1 MYRPICH
8 VSSLRALAAIF
19 GLTIGCSGA
28 MALNITVNYVP
39 MATNPNDPTGAGAIA
54 AVEAAASHWEDLIED
69 AHNMTLNVSYYVND
83 GMGNGVCGNGVATA
97 CAPAVSSMVT
107 ANGFDRTTEGNLF
120 LFANRNW
127 YIDPTP
133 TQNSEFNLSQTIYSD
148 LSMAEQTAGFDG
160 TNLIPQLEVGYRGL
174 RNFSDPNASEAV
186 DMVSTAL
193 HEIGHHLGV
202 TNQLD
207 SALDEQDDDAD
218 FDFPTALISGKNM
231 AAKSVANF
239 HLVDAFPL
247 MSNVGSPLGERRF
260 PTATDVLAA
269 AAGSGWTQ
277 IDLKRQDYIG
287 LGSDFSAPGNWI
299 GNQVPDPL
307 DHTYIR
313 HGGVVSLTANEIVST
328 LYVGAGSHLRTF
340 ANSLIVQGRA
350 TLDDSSGPGV
360 SQIEVHNGGSFL
372 ADQVQLDAGEVILS
386 GGQFG
391 VSAQGDDIENDTT
404 IRGHGTLLVGD
415 RFIHRGSLNAEGGTL
430 TINEQIPGVGSMRF
444 GSAIDNPIVLATSGN
459 IDINVPLGTALFGS
473 MTIGGGRFVDVAGP
487 WRMQGELTLD
497 GNGTLTAEVRGGDL
511 QLAGDVVVDR
521 LALLDAN
528 VQVTGLADI
537 TVPQA
542 NDQLTFGGNT
552 TYQGGN
558 HTGAGTH
565 VYSGD
570 VIVQAGSLEVDN
582 IDADG
587 VPFLQEGGTVEFEEF
602 IGKYELAGGTLS
614 TRGKSVI
621 EGSLTQ
627 GAGQIAFSIGGPD
640 VGEFTTLAISGE
652 AALDGL
658 LHVSLANGYMPPV
671 GLQFPVLMADKL
683 VVDSLSLTG
692 PAASLFD
699 LDINGDTIVLEA
711 LSAVLPGDF
720 NDDGIVNIADYTLWR
735 NNLGAANEAAI
746 NNAGNGSGGVDAG
759 DYTVWRD
766 NFGATSG
773 TVNSPV
779 AVPEPSN
786 WMLPTV
792 LVGLTVSRW
801 LSRRFWEK

>member
-8 VSSLRALAAIF
+8 VSSLPALAAIF

-97 CAPAVSSMVT
+97 CAPVT
-107 ANGFDRTTEGNLF
+107 ATSQFNGFDRTATGNLF

-133 TQNSEFNLSQTIYSD
+133 AQNSEFNLSQTIYSD
-148 LSMAEQTAGFDG
+148 LSMSDQTAGFDG
-160 TNLIPQLEVGYRGL
+160 TNLIPQLEIGYRGST
-174 RNFSDPNASEAV
+174 NFSDPNASNSV

-207 SALDEQDDDAD
+207 SAINEQSDDD
-218 FDFPTALISGKNM
+218 FDFPTALIAGMNM
-231 AAKSVANF
+231 AANSVSNF

-277 IDLKRQDYIG
+277 IDLKRQDY
-287 LGSDFSAPGNWI
+287 LSVNGNFAQAAHWI
-299 GNQVPDPL
+299 GNQVPGPTDDAYL
-307 DHTYIR
+307 R
-313 HGGVVSLTANEIVST
+313 HGGIVFLSANDIVNSI
-328 LYVGAGSHLRTF
+328 LISEGSHLRTF
-340 ANSLIVQGRA
+340 ANSLIVQGAA
-350 TLDDSSGPGV
+350 TLGDSSGAGV
-360 SQIEVHNGGSFL
+360 SRIEVHNGGSFL

-430 TINEQIPGVGSMRF
+430 TINEQISGVGSMRF

-497 GNGTLTAEVRGGDL
+497 GTGALTAEVRGGDL

-565 VYSGD
+565 VYDGD
-570 VIVQAGSLEVDN
+570 VIVQAGTLEVDN

-587 VPFLQEGGTVEFEEF
+587 VPFLQEGGTIEFEEF
-602 IGKYELAGGTLS
+602 IGKYEMSGGTLS

-627 GAGQIAFSIGGPD
+627 GGGQIAFSIGGPD
-640 VGEFTTLAISGE
+640 VGEFTTLAIASE

-658 LHVSLANGYMPPV
+658 LHVSLASGYMPPV
-671 GLQFPVLMADKL
+671 GLQFPVLTADKL
-683 VVDSLSLTG
+683 VVDSLSLIG

-711 LSAVLPGDF
+711 LSAVLAGDF

-735 NNLGAANEAAI
+735 NNLGAANESAI
-746 NNAGNGSGGVDAG
+746 NNAGNGSGGVGAG
-759 DYTVWRD
+759 DFAVWRD

-773 TVNSPV
+773 AITSPV
-779 AVPEPSN
+779 TVPEPSN

-801 LSRRFWEK
+801 LSRRLLEK